1 MEIMTIKKEEIKA
14 FIAETSFTQ
23 MDEIK
28 DDTMLFEEGIFDS
41 MGLLNLIAF
50 LEEHYGIQTAD
61 TDLVEEN
68 FQNLNAIEKFVAS
81 KLG

>member
-1 MEIMTIKKEEIKA
+1 MTVKKDEIKA
-14 FIAETSFTQ
+14 FIAESSFT
-23 MDEIK
+23 DLNEIK

-50 LEEHYGIQTAD
+50 LEENYGIQTND
-61 TDLVEEN
+61 SDLVEEN
-68 FQNLNAIEKFVAS
+68 FENLNAIEKFVTQ